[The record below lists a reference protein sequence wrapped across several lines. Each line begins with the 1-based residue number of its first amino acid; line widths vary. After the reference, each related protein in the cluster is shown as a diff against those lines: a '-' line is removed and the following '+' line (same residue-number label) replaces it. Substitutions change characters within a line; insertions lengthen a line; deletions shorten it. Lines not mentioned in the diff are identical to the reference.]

1 MKSPAGQ
8 RSSSCQRSWAV
19 GGLRTAHAYACHRS
33 SLAAMVTPAALEEV
47 EAAISLRHGQ
57 GGWAR
62 RMLRKAVEAVVSR
75 GSSVLTGYCG
85 SVCCRKSSH
94 CCCWWAGSVT
104 TSLEALGAWW
114 HRKARLDARGGG
126 RPPFRSCEGRQQ
138 SMPLAVHVSPT
149 DWHCLCARCRI
160 EVRVCSVSRNQGQT
174 WERCPFQATE
184 LLGGVT
190 QVTPATNMGV
200 AANAVMLGSDGG
212 FLMERQQRSR
222 TAGMAGTAVISM
234 SAKPMYEDRRRERA
248 EWRFQQLRS
257 LIFGSFG
264 IATSVH

>member
-1 MKSPAGQ
+1 M
-8 RSSSCQRSWAV
+8 
-19 GGLRTAHAYACHRS
+19 
-33 SLAAMVTPAALEEV
+33 
-47 EAAISLRHGQ
+47 
-57 GGWAR
+57 
-62 RMLRKAVEAVVSR
+62 
-75 GSSVLTGYCG
+75 
-85 SVCCRKSSH
+85 
-94 CCCWWAGSVT
+94 

-222 TAGMAGTAVISM
+222 TAGMAGNTVISM
-234 SAKPMYEDRRRERA
+234 SGCLPSRCTRTVGESVPSGGSSNCGHL
-248 EWRFQQLRS
+248 FLGLLVSQLQCTRLALRHLQDHYYTGLPQRVQS
-257 LIFGSFG
+257 PRL
-264 IATSVH
+264 ADCCCCRTRHTSETGRWT